1 MKKRYKCTVCNYIYD
16 EAKEGISFSD
26 LPDDWTCP
34 VCGSPKSVFILL
46 SEGKPE
52 APKEE
57 STVSDVLVAQI
68 AEWGIKYVFS
78 IPGTSSLGIVDAI
91 RKNNK
96 IQYIQVRH
104 EQVAAFMASAY
115 GKLTGHLATC
125 LTVAGPG
132 ASNLA
137 TGFYDAKL
145 DYSPVLAL
153 TGQVKR
159 QLIGPGSF
167 QEIDQH
173 SFFEP
178 ICVFNKVLMSED
190 QTTTLATLAIKH
202 ALIDR
207 GVSHI
212 SIPNDI
218 QKIPYRTD
226 ILPMEGRITNR
237 NIQPCEFVTQKAV
250 SIINKS
256 KRPVIIAGFGA
267 QGQGDKLLKMARRI
281 GSPIVSTFR
290 GKGVIDEDN
299 ELYVGSHGTIGSTAA
314 AELVEKSDLLIVIG
328 SSFSDNT
335 QIPNKRTV
343 QIDINPMMIARKYPV
358 AVGLWGNSADV
369 LLKLTDM
376 LKAKNDASYIDEIRK
391 LKKQWLNML
400 TNEVD
405 AESSPLRPQYILKIL
420 NDNIDSNA
428 VISLDV
434 GENAWWFGRNFWM
447 KQTQQIVLSGSLA
460 SMGFGLP
467 GALAAKLV
475 YPDRQVVCIT
485 GDGGFAMVMGDFLTA
500 VKYNLPVKVILF
512 NNYQLGMIMQEQKVE
527 NYPNWQTE
535 LCNCDFAEYARNC
548 GGVGIKVTRPEELE
562 NAVKKAMAADKPV
575 IVDIDTDPRRFVKK
589 AINGKENTEAVIES
603 KPNGPYLVKNLENL
617 KNSRDERIET
627 QPNMIL
633 CRCGGS
639 GNKPFCDGSHT
650 KIGFRSDKGAD
661 RVPDALDTYK
671 GKKITIHDNRGVCS
685 HAGYCTDNS
694 SEVFDMHKEPWI
706 DPDKGDPEKT
716 TRTIRMCPSGALSYT
731 RDGVLCKDQDR
742 HPAVNVSK
750 NGPYRVI
757 GGIDFIDPTGAEPE
771 SKEHYTLCRCGGS
784 KNKPFCD
791 GTHWHIKF
799 KDDKN

>member
-1 MKKRYKCTVCNYIYD
+1 MKRYKCTVCNYIYD
-16 EAKEGISFSD
+16 EAKEGKRFSD

-34 VCGSPKSVFILL
+34 VCGSPKSVFVLL

-52 APKEE
+52 IPKEE
-57 STVSDVLVAQI
+57 STVSDVLIRQI
-68 AEWGIKYVFS
+68 AEWGVEYVFS

-91 RKNNK
+91 RKNKK
-96 IQYIQVRH
+96 IKYIQVRH

-115 GKLTGHLATC
+115 GKLTGHLAAC

-137 TGFYDAKL
+137 TGLYDAKL

-178 ICVFNKVLMSED
+178 ICVFNKVLMSEN

-218 QKIPYRTD
+218 QKIPYKTA
-226 ILPMEGRITNR
+226 ILPMEGRIVNR
-237 NIQPCEFVTQKAV
+237 NIQPCEFVIQKAI
-250 SIINKS
+250 SIVNKS

-267 QGQGDKLLKMARRI
+267 QEQGDKLLKLARRI

-335 QIPNKRTV
+335 QIPEKKTI
-343 QIDINPMMIARKYPV
+343 QIDIDPMMIARKYPV
-358 AVGLWGNSADV
+358 EVGLWGNSADV
-369 LLKLTDM
+369 VPKLTYMVKQKDNAIYLAEIRELKKEWLDM
-376 LKAKNDASYIDEIRK
+376 LDGEI
-391 LKKQWLNML
+391 N
-400 TNEVD
+400 T
-405 AESSPLRPQYILKIL
+405 ESSPLRPQYIIKIL
-420 NDNIDSNA
+420 NENIDSNA
-428 VISLDV
+428 AISLDV

-447 KQTQQIVLSGSLA
+447 KQNQKVILSGSLA

-475 YPDRQVVCIT
+475 YPDKQVVCIT

-500 VKYNLPVKVILF
+500 VKYSLPIKVFLF
-512 NNYQLGMIMQEQKVE
+512 NNSQLGMIMQEQKVE
-527 NYPNWQTE
+527 NYPNWQTS
-535 LCNCDFAEYARNC
+535 LHNCDFAEYARNC
-548 GGVGIKVTRPEELE
+548 GGIGIRVTKPEELKD
-562 NAVKKAMAADKPV
+562 AVKNALAADKPV
-575 IVDIDTDPRRFVKK
+575 IVDINTDPRRFMKK
-589 AINGKENTEAVIES
+589 EINGKENTRAIIS
-603 KPNGPYLVKNLENL
+603 L
-617 KNSRDERIET
+617 T
-627 QPNMIL
+627 
-633 CRCGGS
+633 
-639 GNKPFCDGSHT
+639 
-650 KIGFRSDKGAD
+650 
-661 RVPDALDTYK
+661 
-671 GKKITIHDNRGVCS
+671 
-685 HAGYCTDNS
+685 
-694 SEVFDMHKEPWI
+694 
-706 DPDKGDPEKT
+706 
-716 TRTIRMCPSGALSYT
+716 
-731 RDGVLCKDQDR
+731 
-742 HPAVNVSK
+742 
-750 NGPYRVI
+750 
-757 GGIDFIDPTGAEPE
+757 
-771 SKEHYTLCRCGGS
+771 
-784 KNKPFCD
+784 
-791 GTHWHIKF
+791 
-799 KDDKN
+799 